1 MSNNLSQNIMEQMI
15 FITGF
20 ARGGTSWLRDC
31 IGCHPDVAILPKE
44 RTIFRDIENYDDIP
58 ELLEPEV
65 SKLLQESKYV
75 VNKAPANAPFI
86 AKASKF
92 FENTKFLFI
101 IRDPRDVLTS
111 HQRGTKSWMK
121 GKNSTVEGCMEKV
134 EKYFN
139 GFELAKNQKNLKLI
153 RYEDLHQNFLE
164 TMNDILEFLNLNTS
178 TKIIKNIYKEVNF
191 KAQTSR
197 ANKENQNSAKR
208 KGVVG
213 DWGICLTNEDKDWF
227 KGSKYF
233 QNFFLNN
240 NYDFREIT
248 YENIVLAM
256 KSTGANFLS
265 EKNLLNLEID
275 FESLNVVA
283 QHDIDYLNKDFCFES
298 VLKTAEIESE
308 LQIAAEYNFLPLD
321 DSRYSHKGKESTI
334 ALIHEVQKINPRAFI
349 GLHVNACERFYSYDA
364 PDDPEGKYLPEII
377 DYLIQQVNDYRD
389 NGIEFSI
396 ATSHGYTRGKK
407 VPNNRDTPEISKKLK
422 EYGIL
427 LFDTEIREKLKDISS
442 YQCAI
447 TDVGGI
453 LKPKRLG
460 SDISLV
466 NENLYKN
473 MPKGT
478 FLRFLTHPGNYHVSK
493 PSVVAMRTF

>member
-1 MSNNLSQNIMEQMI
+1 MI

-31 IGCHPDVAILPKE
+31 IGCHPDVATLPKE
-44 RTIFRDIENYDDIP
+44 RTIFRDIKNYDNIP

-65 SKLLQESKYV
+65 KKLLKGKKYL

-86 AKASKF
+86 AKASKY
-92 FENTKFLFI
+92 FESTKFLFI

-111 HQRGTKSWMK
+111 HQRGTKIWMK
-121 GKNSTVEGCMEKV
+121 GKNSEVEGCMEKV

-139 GFELAKNQKNLKLI
+139 GFELAKNYKNIKLI
-153 RYEDLHQNFLE
+153 RYEDLHQNFLG
-164 TMNDILEFLNLNTS
+164 TMAEIFNFLNLNS
-178 TKIIKNIYKEVNF
+178 SPKIIKNIYKQVNF

-197 ANKENQNSAKR
+197 ANKENQNAAKR

-213 DWGICLTNEDKDWF
+213 DWGVCLSNEDKDWF
-227 KGSKYF
+227 KKSDYF
-233 QNFFLNN
+233 QKFFVKN

-248 YENIVLAM
+248 YENIVFAM
-256 KSTGANFLS
+256 KSAGAKFLS
-265 EKNLLNLEID
+265 ERNLLNLELD
-275 FESLNVVA
+275 LNSLNVVA

-298 VLKTAEIESE
+298 VLRTAEIESE
-308 LQIAAEYNFLPLD
+308 LEIDAEYNFLPLD
-321 DSRYSHKGKESTI
+321 DSRYSQKGIESTI
-334 ALIHEVQKINPRAFI
+334 KLINDVRKINPRAFI
-349 GLHVNACERFYSYDA
+349 GLHVNACEKFYSYDEPND
-364 PDDPEGKYLPEII
+364 PDGKFLPEII
-377 DYLIQQVNDYRD
+377 NYLIKQVEDYKD

-396 ATSHGYTRGKK
+396 ATSHGYARGKK
-407 VPNNRDTPEISKKLK
+407 IPNNRDTPEISEKLK
-422 EYGIL
+422 EFGIL

-453 LKPKRLG
+453 LKPRRLG